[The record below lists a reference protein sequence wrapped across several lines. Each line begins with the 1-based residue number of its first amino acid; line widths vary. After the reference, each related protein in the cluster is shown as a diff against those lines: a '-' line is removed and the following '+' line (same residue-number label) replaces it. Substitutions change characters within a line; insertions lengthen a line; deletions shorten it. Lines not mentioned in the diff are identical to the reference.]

1 LERREKCAFI
11 ADRKDSQVAR
21 QSFGNRRAAARA
33 GPEATLYFGRE
44 EAMHLAVSLFLL
56 NFLDAG
62 LTLFWIRNG
71 LAEEANRIMQ
81 FFLDGGEGPFIVFK
95 ISMGLFAALCFQ
107 KWKHL
112 RAAQL
117 GVRLALGVY
126 VVITAIHLM
135 VGLTAAGV
143 LHRLGI

>member
-1 LERREKCAFI
+1 
-11 ADRKDSQVAR
+11 
-21 QSFGNRRAAARA
+21 
-33 GPEATLYFGRE
+33 
-44 EAMHLAVSLFLL
+44 MHLAVSLFLL

-71 LAEEANRIMQ
+71 MAEEANRIMQ

-95 ISMGLFAALCFQ
+95 ISMGLFAAICFY
-107 KWKHL
+107 KWSHL

-126 VVITAIHLM
+126 VVIMAIHAL
-135 VGLTAAGV
+135 VGLTASG
-143 LHRLGI
+143 LFHQLGL

>member
-1 LERREKCAFI
+1 LA
-11 ADRKDSQVAR
+11 A
-21 QSFGNRRAAARA
+21 RRAAARA
-33 GPEATLYFGRE
+33 GPGAMLYFGRE

-71 LAEEANRIMQ
+71 MAEEANRIMQ
-81 FFLDGGEGPFIVFK
+81 FFLDGGEGPFLVFK

-112 RAAQL
+112 RAAQF

-126 VVITAIHLM
+126 VVITAIHVL
-135 VGLTAAGV
+135 VGLTASGV